1 MKTAP
6 WRYWPLV
13 CGGATCFLLCAVG
26 LVLWQS
32 RRGIQKYVH
41 PTRVARAAD
50 DTPARYGA
58 AYRDVT
64 LVTTDGLHLQAWYTP
79 PQNGALILVAH
90 GIHSHRL
97 SDMHALFA
105 RHGYGV
111 LSWDFRAHGES
122 EGDTCSL
129 GYYET
134 RDVDA
139 ALAFAL
145 AQPDVTHIGAWGG
158 SMGGTTILLAAASRP
173 EIAAV
178 VADSAF
184 YSLEAQLRMRAP
196 APLFIPPMR
205 FFAERETGA
214 KIASVDAEAAIA
226 HLSPRPVL
234 LIQAQDDPVIAS
246 DSAERLYQAAGE
258 PREKWIVPERGHL
271 SLYAHH
277 PAEYE
282 RRVMDFFDRV
292 LLGQPTATSTTT
304 AGIAG
309 K

>member
-1 MKTAP
+1 MLPKRHL
-6 WRYWPLV
+6 WQL
-13 CGGATCFLLCAVG
+13 GGCCAGAFLLCLVG
-26 LVLWQS
+26 LILWQS
-32 RRGIQKYVH
+32 RRGIMKYVH
-41 PTRVARAAD
+41 PARSVRATE
-50 DTPARYGA
+50 DTPARYNVP
-58 AYRDVT
+58 YQNVT

-90 GIHSHRL
+90 GIRHYRL

-134 RDVDA
+134 WDVAA
-139 ALAFAL
+139 ALDYAL
-145 AQPDVTHIGAWGG
+145 AQPEVRHVGAWGG
-158 SMGGTTILLAAASRP
+158 SMGGTTVILAAARRT
-173 EIAAV
+173 EIEAV

-196 APLFIPPMR
+196 APLFVPPMR
-205 FFAERETGA
+205 FFAERETHA
-214 KIASVDAEAAIA
+214 KIAWVDAEAAIA

-234 LIQAQDDPVIAS
+234 LIQEQDDPVIAS
-246 DSAERLYQAAGE
+246 ESAERLYQAAGE
-258 PREKWIVPERGHL
+258 PREKWIVAGRGHL
-271 SLYAHH
+271 NLYARQ

-282 RRVMDFFDRV
+282 RRVIGFFDRA
-292 LLGQPTATSTTT
+292 LLNQPTAISTTT